1 MIKGKIMDEILI
13 VEDEIKLRQELKVFL
28 NNNGFKTKE
37 IIDFDDTL
45 KQMLCFGGDLILL
58 DVNLPNVNGEFLCR
72 EYRKIANKP
81 IIIVTS
87 RNSELDELM
96 CINYGADD
104 FVTKPYNPLILLA
117 RIEAVLK
124 RANPKEELIIN
135 YQDICLD
142 VSKSS
147 IIKNNQVV
155 DLSKNELKI
164 SFKSPKPPAN
174 GPPVSKPAF
183 FRPSSPYLSYV
194 ARLLSSIK
202 VSYAFPSSLNFS
214 SASGALFTSGCN
226 VRAFFLKADFISSF
240 EASLETSNIS

>member
-1 MIKGKIMDEILI
+1 MIKGKIMVEILI

-58 DVNLPNVNGEFLCR
+58 DVNLPNANGEFLCR

-117 RIEAVLK
+117 RIETVLK

-164 SFKSPKPPAN
+164 F
-174 GPPVSKPAF
+174 
-183 FRPSSPYLSYV
+183 YY
-194 ARLLSSIK
+194 LLSHRGIIISREK
-202 VSYAFPSSLNFS
+202 LMSYLWDSDMFVDDNTLTVNINRLRKKLEDV
-214 SASGALFTSGCN
+214 G
-226 VRAFFLKADFISSF
+226 LKDVI
-240 EASLETSNIS
+240 LTKRKQGYIIL

>member
-1 MIKGKIMDEILI
+1 MIKGKIMAEILI

-45 KQMLCFGGDLILL
+45 KQMLCFDGDLILL

-124 RANPKEELIIN
+124 RVNPKEELIIN
-135 YQDICLD
+135 YQNVCLD
-142 VSKSS
+142 VSKSRV
-147 IIKNNQVV
+147 I

-164 SFKSPKPPAN
+164 FH
-174 GPPVSKPAF
+174 
-183 FRPSSPYLSYV
+183 Y
-194 ARLLSSIK
+194 LLSHRGMIISREK
-202 VSYAFPSSLNFS
+202 LMSYLWDSDMFVDDNTLTVNINRLRKKLEDI
-214 SASGALFTSGCN
+214 G
-226 VRAFFLKADFISSF
+226 LKDVI
-240 EASLETSNIS
+240 LTKRKQGYIIL